1 MCLFMC
7 TLNNNPIVVQS
18 AVSAVIFEVNSFL
31 FLVNH
36 VVQTV
41 CFGQKYRESTS
52 FEKAIKYQHQLFNKM
67 GEGKSNCPP
76 QAKIC

>member
-18 AVSAVIFEVNSFL
+18 AVIAVIFEVNSFL

-41 CFGQKYRESTS
+41 CYV
-52 FEKAIKYQHQLFNKM
+52 M
-67 GEGKSNCPP
+67 
-76 QAKIC
+76 